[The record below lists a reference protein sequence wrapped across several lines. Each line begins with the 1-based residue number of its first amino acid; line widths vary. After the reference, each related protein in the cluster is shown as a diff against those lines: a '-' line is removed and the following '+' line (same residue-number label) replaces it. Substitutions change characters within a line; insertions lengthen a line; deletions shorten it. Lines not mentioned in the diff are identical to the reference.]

1 MCDIGGNDDDEAEA
15 WGRARISPFPRES
28 GLESLTPFA
37 VSVFSQEGT
46 GAEGQKSVCVVFSDL
61 VPGMPAVCGG
71 ADAVG
76 LAETSEVAG
85 SSASAVA
92 VLTEAAANGREA
104 V

>member
-1 MCDIGGNDDDEAEA
+1 MCAV
-15 WGRARISPFPRES
+15 SS
-28 GLESLTPFA
+28 GLPSGL
-37 VSVFSQEGT
+37 
-46 GAEGQKSVCVVFSDL
+46 
-61 VPGMPAVCGG
+61 PALCGG